1 MNQLQNNKRIKYYN
15 DLVESGIVKE
25 NETSKSKIL
34 NGPKLNKNIILKY
47 YSDLRDCGRIS
58 NQNYI
63 NIENHYNKLEDTMKN
78 KLLQQLQAQ
87 QQAQPQPQQQQQVQ
101 QQLQAQ
107 QQAQPSPV
115 QIQQP
120 PVYQQQVQQT
130 TYNMNT
136 YFDKIY
142 ISNLERRKDR
152 LEKVKNRLEKNNI
165 TNYQIVNAFDGT
177 HPQIMNEWLVY
188 LRNKKSKINSS
199 GALAYLYTMKNILTD
214 AVNNNYN
221 RILICDDDI
230 IFHKDFI
237 NQFDNKVK
245 TLNNFNWKLLY
256 LGASQL
262 NYWDKITVLNSEYY
276 LPKGTT
282 DGSFAVGI
290 DRSIVSE
297 LLQTLNGNI
306 LPFDTGPLRYI
317 QSKYSNEC
325 LVMYPNIVIADV
337 SNSDIQ
343 QTPQDIHQ
351 YANKCKWNL
360 NMYEV

>member
-1 MNQLQNNKRIKYYN
+1 MNQLQNKRIKYYN

-34 NGPKLNKNIILKY
+34 NVKKLNKNIILKY

-63 NIENHYNKLEDTMKN
+63 NIENYYNKLEDTMKN
-78 KLLQQLQAQ
+78 KLLQQQQQSQQQLQP
-87 QQAQPQPQQQQQVQ
+87 QAQPQPQVYHQALLQQ
-101 QQLQAQ
+101 
-107 QQAQPSPV
+107 
-115 QIQQP
+115 

-152 LEKVKNRLEKNNI
+152 LEKVKKRLEKNNI

-199 GALAYLYTMKNILTD
+199 GALGYLYTMKNILTD

-237 NQFDNKVK
+237 NQFDTKVK

>member
-1 MNQLQNNKRIKYYN
+1 MNKLQNKRIKYYN

-34 NGPKLNKNIILKY
+34 NVKKLNKNIILKY

-63 NIENHYNKLEDTMKN
+63 NIENYYNKLEDTMKN
-78 KLLQQLQAQ
+78 KLLQQQQQSQQQLQP
-87 QQAQPQPQQQQQVQ
+87 QAQPQPQVYHQALLQQ
-101 QQLQAQ
+101 
-107 QQAQPSPV
+107 
-115 QIQQP
+115 

-152 LEKVKNRLEKNNI
+152 LEKVKKRLEKNNI

-199 GALAYLYTMKNILTD
+199 GALGYLYTMKNILTD

-237 NQFDNKVK
+237 NQFDTKVK

>member
-1 MNQLQNNKRIKYYN
+1 MNQLQNKRIKYYN

-34 NGPKLNKNIILKY
+34 NVKKLNKNIILKY

-63 NIENHYNKLEDTMKN
+63 NIENYYNKLEDTMKN
-78 KLLQQLQAQ
+78 KLLQQQPQALQLQAQAQVHAHAHVQAQSLQQAQAQ
-87 QQAQPQPQQQQQVQ
+87 QQ
-101 QQLQAQ
+101 
-107 QQAQPSPV
+107 
-115 QIQQP
+115 
-120 PVYQQQVQQT
+120 PVYQQQPVQQLQQT
-130 TYNMNT
+130 TYNINT

-152 LEKVKNRLEKNNI
+152 LEKVKKSLEKNNI

-199 GALAYLYTMKNILTD
+199 GALGYLYTMKNILTD

-237 NQFDNKVK
+237 NQFDNKIK

-262 NYWDKITVLNSEYY
+262 NYWDKITVLNNEYY

-282 DGSFAVGI
+282 DGSFSVGI

-360 NMYEV
+360 NMYDV